1 MTRGT
6 KYTLQGSTPSQARP
20 TKVTKL
26 PSNIQTIGKIVRP
39 DKQYREKLAIAAKQN
54 QRQCPK
60 NTNSGCPK
68 ISGKPT
74 SENK

>member
-20 TKVTKL
+20 TKL